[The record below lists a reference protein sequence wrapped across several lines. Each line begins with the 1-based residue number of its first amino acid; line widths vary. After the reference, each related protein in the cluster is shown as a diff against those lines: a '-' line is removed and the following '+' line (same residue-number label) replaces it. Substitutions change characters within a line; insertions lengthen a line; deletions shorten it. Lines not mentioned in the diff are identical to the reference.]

1 MSRNSFWFSTQTADS
16 EHIVKRKPESGQQ
29 RLSQK
34 NGMMNIRNDL
44 EENEKKIR
52 PDQSQE
58 FLIANKIIVL
68 NILLAPACAVTKYA
82 DLQWRHALI
91 ESNASIEWH
100 QKDFDELRKRSSQVS
115 KEVDRIAAD
124 LDMLRE
130 KEVQL
135 LEDIRRCD
143 AEEMSLISDF
153 DKWIV
158 YYNEVAASRM
168 KELQRRVKEL
178 RKKRIES
185 MEELAKIRIRI
196 CALESKCEMVSYRQG
211 EIMWESKMQGVKKR
225 KWKQ

>member
-1 MSRNSFWFSTQTADS
+1 MANAGCIAKEAKRWSRKTFIPAYNT
-16 EHIVKRKPESGQQ
+16 EYPH
-29 RLSQK
+29 
-34 NGMMNIRNDL
+34 DL
-44 EENEKKIR
+44 EGNEKEIR
-52 PDQSQE
+52 ADQSQE
-58 FLIANKIIVL
+58 FFFDNKIIVL
-68 NILLAPACAVTKYA
+68 NILLAPACAVTKYT
-82 DLQWRHALI
+82 DLQWWHAVI
-91 ESNASIEWH
+91 ESNVSIEWR
-100 QKDFDELRKRSSQVS
+100 QKDFDELRKRSSQIS
-115 KEVDRIAAD
+115 KEVDKVAAD

-130 KEVQL
+130 KESQL
-135 LEDIRRCD
+135 LEEIRRCD